1 MFFYS
6 YLKAAVKDRF
16 DKENTLFKI
25 AFFFADALYSS
36 EKPYGRY
43 PQILDPNRNPFLQ
56 YLENTDN
63 YYGNETTYTIFTAIL
78 QEKVNTADLSEWIY
92 DANFLT
98 SENLW
103 DELLEKEIEYLPS
116 SDLYMVDPASYEIKD
131 SDVFLQLELVWMF
144 LK

>member
-6 YLKAAVKDRF
+6 YLKASVKDHF

-36 EKPYGRY
+36 KKPYGRY

-131 SDVFLQLELVWMF
+131 ADVFLQLELVWMF